1 MDLTAVNVLFMEVA
15 LLAILAIQDSLVEV
29 VLLDIM
35 IIVEPVKAAWLLEQ
49 NVFNVLAQSAAYS
62 VKLVIQVPIAA
73 VASWVTI

>member
-1 MDLTAVNVLFMEVA
+1 MDLTAVSVQLLEVA
-15 LLAILAIQDSLVEV
+15 LLAILAIQDLLVEV

-35 IIVEPVKAAWLLEQ
+35 IIVAHVRAAWLLEQ

-73 VASWVTI
+73 VASWATI

>member
-1 MDLTAVNVLFMEVA
+1 MDFTAVSVQLLEVA
-15 LLAILAIQDSLVEV
+15 LLAILAIQDLLVEV

-35 IIVEPVKAAWLLEQ
+35 IIVAHVRVVWLLEQ

>member
-1 MDLTAVNVLFMEVA
+1 MDLTAVSVQLLEVA
-15 LLAILAIQDSLVEV
+15 LLAILAIQDLLVEV

-35 IIVEPVKAAWLLEQ
+35 IIVAHVKAVWLLEQ
-49 NVFNVLAQSAAYS
+49 DVFNVLAQSAAYS

>member
-1 MDLTAVNVLFMEVA
+1 MDLTAVSVQLLEVA
-15 LLAILAIQDSLVEV
+15 LLAILAIQDLLVEV

-35 IIVEPVKAAWLLEQ
+35 IIVAHVRAVWLLEQ